1 MVRQKIEIKR
11 IDNLTARQV
20 TFSKRRRGLFKK
32 AQELS
37 TLCDAELGLIVFS
50 ATGKLF
56 SFSSSSM
63 THLLQRHKRLLTD
76 KANKLSQWPPQDD
89 QPENNGN
96 EVLKKELIEKT
107 TELQRLKGEELQGV
121 GLDDLIRLEKLVEAG
136 LRRVGKT
143 KNDMLFQE
151 ISSLRMRELELVEEN
166 AMLKQQAE
174 MHKSECKSSAP
185 KEGNSAESSIVID
198 DSSDSFLKLGLP
210 DLNF

>member
-37 TLCDAELGLIVFS
+37 TLCDAELGLIAFS

-63 THLLQRHKRLLTD
+63 TQLIQKHRLLTD
-76 KANKLSQWPPQDD
+76 KSNKLRQWPPQED
-89 QPENNGN
+89 QHENNGN
-96 EVLKKELIEKT
+96 EGLKKELMERTI
-107 TELQRLKGEELQGV
+107 ELQRLKGEELQGL
-121 GLDDLIRLEKLVEAG
+121 GLDDLIKLEKLVEGG
-136 LRRVGKT
+136 LSRLGKT
-143 KNDMLFQE
+143 KDNMLFQE
-151 ISSLRMRELELVEEN
+151 ISSLRMRELELEEEN

-174 MHKSECKSSAP
+174 
-185 KEGNSAESSIVID
+185 VIQIIRRRHMYHVCIYEEMV
-198 DSSDSFLKLGLP
+198 FCILL
-210 DLNF
+210 LNN

>member
-63 THLLQRHKRLLTD
+63 TQLIQRHKLLTD
-76 KANKLSQWPPQDD
+76 KSNKLSQCPTQED
-89 QPENNGN
+89 QPETKGN
-96 EVLKKELIEKT
+96 EVLKKELTERTI
-107 TELQRLKGEELQGV
+107 ELQRLKGEELQGL
-121 GLDDLIRLEKLVEAG
+121 GLDDLIRLEKLVEGG
-136 LRRVGKT
+136 LSRVGKT

-151 ISSLRMRELELVEEN
+151 ISLLRMREMELEEEN
-166 AMLKQQAE
+166 AMLKLQAE
-174 MHKSECKSSAP
+174 AKELHQNKEILQNHPLSSMTAARL
-185 KEGNSAESSIVID
+185 S
-198 DSSDSFLKLGLP
+198 LGWACLT
-210 DLNF
+210 